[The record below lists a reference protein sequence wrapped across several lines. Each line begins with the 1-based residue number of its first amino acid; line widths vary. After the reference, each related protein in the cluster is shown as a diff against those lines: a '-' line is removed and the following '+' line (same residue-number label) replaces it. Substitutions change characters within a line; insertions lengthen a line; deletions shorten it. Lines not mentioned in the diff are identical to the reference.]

1 MKLPLS
7 QQKGFFAEYYLKLR
21 EAGGASCE
29 SDIAKLDACGNDEER
44 VAYVDQLAW
53 VCGGD
58 AGLQVQREFAGKS
71 ATIAAELKERATG
84 AFKQKKWLEAM
95 LLYSRSYV
103 ALPSDKVLER
113 SIALANR
120 SATLY
125 HMQKHSECL
134 VDIRRALELGYP
146 KDLIYKLYERQ
157 ARCYMAIKDYPR
169 TIAAFKCV
177 VFVERNPHQHSFLPA
192 HCFRRKCITAMD
204 DSALPSDRRSKLHLD
219 AMTMIKMLERD
230 PRTAKQA
237 ARQQKLKLNATQL
250 EQAQTLPAEQEYVSS
265 LVRID
270 RNAQEGRFARAAAD
284 VQVGQELLVERPYV
298 AVLLEKYAQTHC
310 EYCFVRTVMPVAC
323 AGCSDVVYCSEQ
335 CQQQAAQKYH
345 RFECGILPVIWRS
358 GASINNHMALRIIAS
373 KPLDYFLQLKDSLDV
388 ELSLEQLLSL
398 PKDDYRR
405 VAHLERHQG
414 ERPAANYFQY
424 VLMARFLARCLQA
437 TGYFGD
443 CAMEPEPEQLRV
455 ITGLLLRSL
464 QFIQFNTHE
473 VAELHKF
480 AAQGSEKS
488 IFIGGAIYPT
498 LALFNHSCDPGV
510 VRYFRGNTIH
520 INSVRPIEA
529 GLPINENYGPIYTQD
544 KREDRQARLKDLY
557 WFECNCDACLENWPL
572 FDQLPRDVI
581 RFRCEAPNNCA
592 AIIEVPP
599 TCNDFM
605 IKCITCG
612 ELTNILKGLKV
623 MQDTEMMTRTAKRLY
638 GTGEYVK
645 ALNKFVDLLRI
656 MYEVLAPPF
665 PDFCECQQHLKDC
678 FLNLGNVYNLN

>member
-21 EAGGASCE
+21 AAGGATCE
-29 SDIAKLDACGNDEER
+29 SDIAKLSTCGNDDER
-44 VAYVDQLAW
+44 VAYVDQLSW
-53 VCGGD
+53 VRDGD
-58 AGLQVQREFAGKS
+58 AELQVQREFNGKS
-71 ATIAAELKERATG
+71 LTASAELKERATVS
-84 AFKQKKWLEAM
+84 FKQKKWIEAM

-103 ALPSDKVLER
+103 ALPNDKVLER

-125 HMQKHSECL
+125 HMQKYCECL
-134 VDIRRALELGYP
+134 VDIRRSLELEYP
-146 KDLIYKLYERQ
+146 KDLVYKLYERQ
-157 ARCYMAIKDYPR
+157 ARCYVALKDYPR
-169 TIAAFKCV
+169 TISAFK
-177 VFVERNPHQHSFLPA
+177 
-192 HCFRRKCITAMD
+192 KCITAMD
-204 DSALPSDRRSKLHLD
+204 DSTLPADRRSKLHLD

-230 PRTAKQA
+230 PRTGKQA
-237 ARQQKLKLNATQL
+237 ARQEKLAKTNFKYEEKA
-250 EQAQTLPAEQEYVSS
+250 QALPDEKEFVSS

-270 RNAQEGRFARAAAD
+270 QNPQEGRFARAAAD
-284 VQVGQELLVERPYV
+284 VQVGQELLVEHPYV
-298 AVLLEKYAQTHC
+298 AVLLEKYAHTHC
-310 EYCFVRTVMPVAC
+310 EYCFVRTVVPVAC
-323 AGCSDVVYCSEQ
+323 PGCSDVIYCSEQ
-335 CQQQAAQKYH
+335 CQQRSADKYH
-345 RFECGILPVIWRS
+345 KYECGILPIIWRS

-373 KPLDYFLQLKDSLDV
+373 KPLDYFLQLRPSLD
-388 ELSLEQLLSL
+388 EDLSLEQLLSL
-398 PKDDYRR
+398 PKDDFRR
-405 VAHLERHQG
+405 VAHLERHQK
-414 ERPAANYFQY
+414 ERAASNFFQY
-424 VLMARFLARCLQA
+424 VLMARFLTRCLQSA
-437 TGYFGD
+437 GYFGT
-443 CAMEPEPEQLRV
+443 EPQPDQIRT
-455 ITGLLLRSL
+455 INALLLRSL

-473 VAELHKF
+473 VAELHKYSSE
-480 AAQGSEKS
+480 GREKS

-510 VRYFRGNTIH
+510 VRYFRGTTIH

-557 WFECNCDACLENWPL
+557 WFECNCDACLDNWPL
-572 FDQLPRDVI
+572 FDELPRDLI
-581 RFRCEAPNNCA
+581 RFRCDAPNNCA

-605 IKCITCG
+605 INCVTCG
-612 ELTNILKGLKV
+612 ETTNILKGLKV

-638 GTGEYVK
+638 DTGEYSK

-678 FLNLGNVYNLN
+678 FLNLGNVYKLD

>member
-1 MKLPLS
+1 MKSPLS

-21 EAGGASCE
+21 EVGAASCE
-29 SDIAKLDACGNDEER
+29 SDIAKLSGCGNDDER
-44 VAYVDQLAW
+44 VAYVDQLSW
-53 VCGGD
+53 VRSGD
-58 AGLQVQREFAGKS
+58 AGLLVEREFKGKS
-71 ATIAAELKERATG
+71 ATIAAELKERATA

-103 ALPSDKVLER
+103 SLPSDKVLER

-134 VDIRRALELGYP
+134 VDIRRSLDLGYP
-146 KDLIYKLYERQ
+146 KDLLYKLYERQ
-157 ARCYMAIKDYPR
+157 ARCYMALKDYPH
-169 TIAAFKCV
+169 TISAFK
-177 VFVERNPHQHSFLPA
+177 
-192 HCFRRKCITAMD
+192 KCITAMD
-204 DSALPSDRRSKLHLD
+204 DSTLPADRRAKLHLD
-219 AMTMIKMLERD
+219 AMTMIKLLQAD
-230 PRTAKQA
+230 PRTAKQE
-237 ARQQKLKLNATQL
+237 ARQLKLKNANVSTEL
-250 EQAQTLPAEQEYVSS
+250 DQAQTLPEEKEYVSS

-270 RNAQEGRFARAAAD
+270 QNAQEGRFARASAD

-298 AVLLEKYAQTHC
+298 AVLLEKFAQTHC
-310 EYCFVRTVMPVAC
+310 EYCFVRTVVPVAC
-323 AGCSDVVYCSEQ
+323 PGCSDVVYCSEQ
-335 CQQQAAQKYH
+335 CQQRAAGKYH
-345 RFECGILPVIWRS
+345 KYECGILPVIWRS

-373 KPLDYFLQLKDSLDV
+373 KPLDYFLQLKPTLD
-388 ELSLEQLLSL
+388 EQLSLEQLLSL
-398 PKDDYRR
+398 PKDDFRR
-405 VAHLERHQG
+405 VAHLERHQK
-414 ERPAANYFQY
+414 ERQPSNFFQY
-424 VLMARFLARCLQA
+424 VLMARFLTRCLQSA
-437 TGYFGD
+437 GYFGID
-443 CAMEPEPEQLRV
+443 PQPEQVKAISSLV
-455 ITGLLLRSL
+455 LRSL

-480 AAQGSEKS
+480 SSERREKS

-510 VRYFRGNTIH
+510 VRYFRGTTIH

-557 WFECNCDACLENWPL
+557 WFECNCDACLESWPL
-572 FDQLPRDVI
+572 FDQLPRDII

-605 IKCITCG
+605 IKCVTCG
-612 ELTNILKGLKV
+612 EMTNILKGLKV

-638 GTGEYVK
+638 DTGEYSK
-645 ALNKFVDLLRI
+645 SLNKFVDLLRI

-678 FLNLGNVYNLN
+678 FLNLGNVYSLD

>member
-1 MKLPLS
+1 MKMPLS
-7 QQKGFFAEYYLKLR
+7 QKKGFFAEYYLKLR

-29 SDIAKLDACGNDEER
+29 ADIAKLSACGTDDER
-44 VAYVDQLAW
+44 VAYVDQLPW
-53 VCGGD
+53 VRAGD
-58 AGLQVQREFAGKS
+58 ADLQVQREFNGKN
-71 ATIAAELKERATG
+71 ATVAAELKERATT

-95 LLYSRSYV
+95 LLYSRCYV
-103 ALPSDKVLER
+103 TLPHDKLEER

-125 HMQKHSECL
+125 HLQKHSECL
-134 VDIRRALELGYP
+134 VDIRRALELEYP
-146 KDLIYKLYERQ
+146 KELVYKLYERQ
-157 ARCYMAIKDYPR
+157 ARCYMALKDYPR
-169 TIAAFKCV
+169 TINAFK
-177 VFVERNPHQHSFLPA
+177 
-192 HCFRRKCITAMD
+192 KCITATD
-204 DSALPSDRRSKLHLD
+204 DSTLPADRRSKLHLD
-219 AMTMIKMLERD
+219 AMTMIKMLEND

-237 ARQQKLKLNATQL
+237 AKQQKLKESKSSSPTL
-250 EQAQTLPAEQEYVSS
+250 EQAQTLPYEKEFVSD

-270 RNAQEGRFARAAAD
+270 QNPQEGRFARAASD
-284 VQVGQELLVERPYV
+284 VQVGQELLVEHPYV

-310 EYCFVRTVMPVAC
+310 EFCFMRTVVPVAC
-323 AGCSDVVYCSEQ
+323 PGCSDVIYCSEQ
-335 CQQQAAQKYH
+335 CQQKAAAKYH
-345 RFECGILPVIWRS
+345 KFECGLLPVIWRS

-373 KPLDYFLQLKDSLDV
+373 KPLDYFMQLRASLDE

-398 PKDDYRR
+398 TKDDFRR
-405 VAHLERHQG
+405 VAHLERHQK
-414 ERPAANYFQY
+414 ERPPSNFFQY
-424 VLMARFLARCLQA
+424 VLMARFLTRCLQA
-437 TGYFGD
+437 AGYFGS
-443 CAMEPEPEQLRV
+443 EPQSEQV
-455 ITGLLLRSL
+455 SAIGGLLLRCL

-473 VAELHKF
+473 VAELHKY
-480 AAQGSEKS
+480 AAEGREKS

-520 INSVRPIEA
+520 INTVRPVEA

-544 KREDRQARLKDLY
+544 KREDRQARLKELY

-572 FDQLPRDVI
+572 FDDLPRDII
-581 RFRCEAPNNCA
+581 RFRCEAPNNCTA
-592 AIIEVPP
+592 VIEVPP
-599 TCNDFM
+599 SCNDFM
-605 IKCITCG
+605 IKCVTCG

-638 GTGEYVK
+638 DTGDYAK